1 MPYERRTSVVLLYY
15 RRTIIIPQVRIIA
28 RCDHHSRVLR
38 AFARSHDDRSFREP
52 ILCLPLARSHVLFH
66 QGSFVTQRA
75 SDLTHLSRDAA
86 RRPSARRRGDLTHDE
101 HASVMRDNRWSHRR
115 LVTTRE
121 TLELARRLLSGNAAR
136 IRSSTNERIE
146 PPDALDKSVHHLA
159 ING

>member
-1 MPYERRTSVVLLYY
+1 MPYERRTSVMLLYY

-28 RCDHHSRVLR
+28 RCDHHSRVL
-38 AFARSHDDRSFREP
+38 AFARMMVARCFREP

-86 RRPSARRRGDLTHDE
+86 RRPSARHRGDLTHDE
-101 HASVMRDNRWSHRR
+101 HASVTRDNRSSHRR

-136 IRSSTNERIE
+136 IRSSANERMLSI
-146 PPDALDKSVHHLA
+146 KVS
-159 ING
+159 II